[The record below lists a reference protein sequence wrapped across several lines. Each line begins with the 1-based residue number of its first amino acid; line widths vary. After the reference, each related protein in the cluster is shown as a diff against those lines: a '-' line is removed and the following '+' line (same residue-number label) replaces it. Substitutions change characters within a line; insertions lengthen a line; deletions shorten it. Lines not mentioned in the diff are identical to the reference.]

1 MNLSFPAASFPFTKA
16 SWIWAPNAEP
26 TDYAV
31 CRFRTRLRL
40 GEAHTLRLSVS
51 ADSRY
56 LLYWDGRPLGRGP
69 ARSDLRHYVYE
80 TYTVEAD
87 AGTHT
92 LAAIVQ
98 SYRGA
103 PSPIA
108 EMHDQGVFLL
118 EACDAAGQVVC
129 ATGTQSLGDGWRV
142 QKDTAYR
149 PAPVTMQDGY
159 YGIGA
164 SEIVDGM
171 RLPHGWEQPGFAD
184 AHWETPAVLFQAYP
198 FEYSSDMADPGG
210 RWRLIPRDIP
220 PLREDAAVFADWP
233 GTRAAPVIIPAQS
246 RRTILVS
253 AGDYALGYPV
263 VTLEGGRGASVEIVY
278 AEALTK
284 EGHKGVRDSR
294 DGTEVVGFAD
304 RYFPGG
310 GQETYSPLHWRAFR
324 FLALTVQTEAEPLTI
339 CDFSYLRTGYPW
351 KRRAEFTVT
360 HGPDLL
366 QTVLDTDFRTLEC
379 CTAETFMDCPYY
391 EQLQYVGDTRLQA
404 LLSYVTTGDTRLGAR
419 AVQLFDWSRLP
430 EGLTQS
436 RYPSR
441 VEQIIPPFSLIWVLM
456 VEDLS
461 RHAPEE
467 AATVKSCLPGCRGVL
482 EWFRR
487 HLNSDGVLRGG
498 LPWWNF
504 VDWSEGFPRGVPA
517 PEAAGQPSATLSL
530 QYLAAMQ
537 AFVRLHGGMGH
548 TREADFWQA
557 EADRLSAAIMR
568 VFWDAGA
575 ERLREG
581 PGTEWGSTQHA
592 QAWGIL
598 TDAIPTAAWD
608 SVCRSLHTDESLTKT
623 TYYQTFYVIE
633 ALAKAGHLDQ
643 FWDHWLSPWRQA
655 LALHLSTWPE
665 RPEPTRSD
673 CHAWSAWPTY
683 AFLTHVLGVRPASP
697 GFASYEIVP
706 RHVAGWDTLS
716 GTVPTPQGLLSVTVD
731 WTSGEAIIDSSLK
744 AL

>member
-108 EMHDQGVFLL
+108 EMHDQSVFLL

-142 QKDTAYR
+142 QKDAAYR

-284 EGHKGVRDSR
+284 EIFGPEMGFLPWQRPGFDLGLKLGEMATAYPEYVGVVLGGHG
-294 DGTEVVGFAD
+294 
-304 RYFPGG
+304 
-310 GQETYSPLHWRAFR
+310 L
-324 FLALTVQTEAEPLTI
+324 
-339 CDFSYLRTGYPW
+339 
-351 KRRAEFTVT
+351 FTW
-360 HGPDLL
+360 
-366 QTVLDTDFRTLEC
+366 
-379 CTAETFMDCPYY
+379 AET
-391 EQLQYVGDTRLQA
+391 
-404 LLSYVTTGDTRLGAR
+404 AR
-419 AVQLFDWSRLP
+419 ECYRQTLR
-430 EGLTQS
+430 
-436 RYPSR
+436 
-441 VEQIIPPFSLIWVLM
+441 II
-456 VEDLS
+456 DK
-461 RHAPEE
+461 A
-467 AATVKSCLPGCRGVL
+467 
-482 EWFRR
+482 
-487 HLNSDGVLRGG
+487 
-498 LPWWNF
+498 
-504 VDWSEGFPRGVPA
+504 
-517 PEAAGQPSATLSL
+517 SAW
-530 QYLAAMQ
+530 LAARNTQ
-537 AFVRLHGGMGH
+537 PVFGGAQTMPCPH
-548 TREADFWQA
+548 R
-557 EADRLSAAIMR
+557 AA
-568 VFWDAGA
+568 
-575 ERLREG
+575 
-581 PGTEWGSTQHA
+581 P
-592 QAWGIL
+592 
-598 TDAIPTAAWD
+598 
-608 SVCRSLHTDESLTKT
+608 K
-623 TYYQTFYVIE
+623 
-633 ALAKAGHLDQ
+633 
-643 FWDHWLSPWRQA
+643 SPA
-655 LALHLSTWPE
+655 NL
-665 RPEPTRSD
+665 
-673 CHAWSAWPTY
+673 
-683 AFLTHVLGVRPASP
+683 
-697 GFASYEIVP
+697 
-706 RHVAGWDTLS
+706 
-716 GTVPTPQGLLSVTVD
+716 
-731 WTSGEAIIDSSLK
+731 
-744 AL
+744 